1 MTIALDG
8 LRSDVRDLCI
18 IHAAERYVVIDKPAG
33 LLSVPGKGPEKQ
45 DCAVA
50 RVRERFPHATGPMVV
65 HRLDMDTSGLLI
77 VALDA
82 PAQRELS
89 MRFAAREVEK
99 RYVALLD
106 GIVEADSGEVRLP
119 LRPDVENRPVQIV
132 DFVHGNE
139 AITRWK
145 VLSREVDRTRV
156 EMTPLTGKTHQLRVH
171 AAVPRD
177 AIVMPDGSRTG
188 GIGHAI
194 VGDVLYGPDAASNG
208 ADLPV
213 QRDGH
218 PPRESRLMLHAAH
231 LALATP
237 GEGWMEFRSGA
248 EF

>member
-1 MTIALDG
+1 M
-8 LRSDVRDLCI
+8 RDLRI
-18 IHAAERYVVIDKPAG
+18 IHATERYVVVDKPAG

-50 RVRERFPHATGPMVV
+50 RVRERFPRATGPMVV

-82 PAQRELS
+82 EGQRELS

-106 GIVEADSGEVRLP
+106 GIVEQNCGEVRLP

-139 AITRWK
+139 AITEWK
-145 VLSREVDRTRV
+145 VVSREIDRTRV

-194 VGDVLYGPDAASNG
+194 VGDVLYGREA
-208 ADLPV
+208 
-213 QRDGH
+213 RDTSLLSDGNAT
-218 PPRESRLMLHAAH
+218 RESRLMLHAAY
-231 LALATP
+231 LALTTP
-237 GEGWMEFRSGA
+237 GEGWMEFRSA
-248 EF
+248 PEF